1 MVQGVATK
9 KLVCNGVEGAGP
21 CLAEADM
28 CSPAE
33 LLRRHGA
40 GIRRIAL
47 RVSRSEAAA
56 QDITQEVLVRVMR
69 CGGFDSSRG
78 SLERWLQI
86 VTKRTAIDWVRRE
99 SSHQA
104 RVIRVGAVYSASAVV
119 VEEAVEARVRAANV
133 RAAVAQLPDCER
145 ELVSLAYFDGLTYRQ
160 ISDRLGL
167 AEGTVKSRIRRA
179 LTRLAHVIQRD
190 FEEW

>member
-1 MVQGVATK
+1 
-9 KLVCNGVEGAGP
+9 
-21 CLAEADM
+21 
-28 CSPAE
+28 
-33 LLRRHGA
+33 
-40 GIRRIAL
+40 
-47 RVSRSEAAA
+47 
-56 QDITQEVLVRVMR
+56 
-69 CGGFDSSRG
+69 
-78 SLERWLQI
+78 
-86 VTKRTAIDWVRRE
+86 
-99 SSHQA
+99 
-104 RVIRVGAVYSASAVV
+104 VYSASAVV